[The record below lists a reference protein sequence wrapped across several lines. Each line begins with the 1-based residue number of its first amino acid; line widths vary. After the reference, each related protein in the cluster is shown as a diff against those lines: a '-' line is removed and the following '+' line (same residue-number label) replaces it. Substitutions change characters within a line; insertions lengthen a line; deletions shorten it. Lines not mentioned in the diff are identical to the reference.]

1 MPFLPRP
8 AVCLCCGDGK
18 VRLSLSETIMTLAHK
33 TTGPFSIDQAWAMLT
48 LRHTYRVAVL
58 SVLVCHITPVG
69 HLSLCAFAYYCRW
82 PSKAVTFIENH
93 DTGSTQNH
101 WPFPADQ
108 VGAGYAY
115 IMTHPGIPCVFWDHY
130 FKWGQELHNSIR
142 ALAAVSALYQYA
154 MLLHVLARKSY
165 LCDDLSNSNGK
176 GAAQ

>member
-1 MPFLPRP
+1 MKDS
-8 AVCLCCGDGK
+8 AGK
-18 VRLSLSETIMTLAHK
+18 PSGLI
-33 TTGPFSIDQAWAMLT
+33 GW
-48 LRHTYRVAVL
+48 
-58 SVLVCHITPVG
+58 
-69 HLSLCAFAYYCRW
+69 W

-142 ALAAVSALYQYA
+142 ALAAVRRRSGILSDSKVVVQAAEGDLYVAEIGGAVTVKLGPRYEMGSLLPKESAGWKVATWGKDYC
-154 MLLHVLARKSY
+154 VWEKSPPRK
-165 LCDDLSNSNGK
+165 D
-176 GAAQ
+176 